1 MTASAVDPADDVVR
15 WTRMPAPVGPLLV
28 AGTDAGLRRISFDG
42 GRRAFEPGP
51 DWVEDAAPFGDALDQ
66 LRAWFA
72 GSLHRLEL
80 ALDAPGTAF
89 QHDVWVAVGAIPY
102 GETATYSDVAL
113 AAGRPTAS
121 RAVGAANGANPL
133 PIVVPCHRVVGADGS
148 LTGFAGGLEAK
159 RWLLAHEAGHA
170 GPTGRRQRFAADQLA
185 LF

>member
-1 MTASAVDPADDVVR
+1 MR
-15 WTRMPAPVGPLLV
+15 WTRMEAPVGPLLV
-28 AGTDAGLRRISFDG
+28 AATSSGLRRVSFDA
-42 GRRAFEPGP
+42 GRRPAEPEP
-51 DWVEDAAPFGDALDQ
+51 DWVEDAAALADALDQ

-72 GSLHRLEL
+72 GSLRRFELE
-80 ALDAPGTAF
+80 LDAPGTAF
-89 QHDVWVAVGAIPY
+89 QREVWSAVGAIPY
-102 GETATYSDVAL
+102 GETASYADVAL

>member
-1 MTASAVDPADDVVR
+1 MTVDGDGGVVR
-15 WTRMPAPVGPLLV
+15 WTRIDAPVGPLLV
-28 AGTDAGLRRISFDG
+28 AANPAGLVRISFDG
-42 GRRAFEPGP
+42 GRRPTEPSPG
-51 DWVEDAAPFGDALDQ
+51 WIEDAGALAGFVEQ
-66 LRAWFA
+66 LGAWFA
-72 GSLHRLEL
+72 GALRRFDLPL
-80 ALDAPGTAF
+80 AAPGTEF
-89 QHDVWVAVGAIPY
+89 QRAVWSAVGAIPY
-102 GETATYSDVAL
+102 GETASYADVAL